1 MLDVGERGVQ
11 IAKFLDLDDDTS
23 RTRYKTTREGGWD
36 TLSSND
42 CKRDRSR
49 MALTQE
55 TELFEWLD
63 GQFCSSTV
71 EIGAHI
77 LKEFGLDYSESGCWK
92 LLARLGFEYRKPK
105 NLRRVAAA
113 EQQAECIDMCE
124 RLLKRMREDE
134 ALYFTDPVHAEYQ
147 TKPAYGWVKAG
158 CSLAVTTTKGRGR
171 LNIHGALNLETFD
184 AHFVEPTT
192 ADSTSAAHLL
202 AKIEARNP
210 DKRVI
215 HVI

>member
-1 MLDVGERGVQ
+1 M
-11 IAKFLDLDDDTS
+11 I
-23 RTRYKTTREGGWD
+23 
-36 TLSSND
+36 
-42 CKRDRSR
+42 RSAAQWLRSGR
-49 MALTQE
+49 M
-55 TELFEWLD
+55 F
-63 GQFCSSTV
+63 F
-71 EIGAHI
+71 
-77 LKEFGLDYSESGCWK
+77 KEFLLDHSDSGCLK

-105 NLRRVAAA
+105 SLRHVASA
-113 EQQAECIDMCE
+113 EQQAEFLDMCE
-124 RLLKRMREDE
+124 RLLKRMPADE

-147 TKPAYGWVKAG
+147 TKPAYGWVKAR
-158 CSLAVTTTKGRGR
+158 CSLAVTTTKGRKR

-184 AHFVEPTT
+184 APFVEPTT

>member
-1 MLDVGERGVQ
+1 
-11 IAKFLDLDDDTS
+11 
-23 RTRYKTTREGGWD
+23 
-36 TLSSND
+36 
-42 CKRDRSR
+42 

-63 GQFCSSTV
+63 GRFCSSMV

-105 NLRRVAAA
+105 SIRHVATA
-113 EQQAECIDMCE
+113 EQQAEFLDMCE
-124 RLLKRMREDE
+124 RLLKRMSLDE
-134 ALYFTDPVHAEYQ
+134 AVYFAEPVHAEYQ
-147 TKPAYGWVKAG
+147 TKLAYGWVKAG

-184 AHFVEPTT
+184 APFIEPTT
-192 ADSTSAAHLL
+192 ANSTSAAHLL

>member
-1 MLDVGERGVQ
+1 
-11 IAKFLDLDDDTS
+11 
-23 RTRYKTTREGGWD
+23 
-36 TLSSND
+36 
-42 CKRDRSR
+42 
-49 MALTQE
+49 
-55 TELFEWLD
+55 

-77 LKEFGLDYSESGCWK
+77 LKEFGLDYSESGCLK
-92 LLARLGFEYRKPK
+92 LLARLGFEYRKLK
-105 NLRRVAAA
+105 SLRRVAAA

-124 RLLKRMREDE
+124 RLLKRMRADE
-134 ALYFTDPVHAEYQ
+134 AVYFAEPVHAEYQ

-184 AHFVEPTT
+184 APFVEPTIV
-192 ADSTSAAHLL
+192 DSTKAVHLL
-202 AKIEARNP
+202 VKIEARNS